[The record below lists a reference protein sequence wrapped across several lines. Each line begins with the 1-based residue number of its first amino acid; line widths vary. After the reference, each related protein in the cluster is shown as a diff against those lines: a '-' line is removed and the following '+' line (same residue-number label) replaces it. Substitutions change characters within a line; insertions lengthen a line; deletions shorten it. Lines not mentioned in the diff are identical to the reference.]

1 MKVKVSCRVVAK
13 NDTPL
18 YLLKK
23 HLNSIEAVQNFVPFE
38 NIKGVS
44 NQTLLLCMQQ
54 RQNGCRLNTL
64 AFQRTLLYINLNRQI
79 WRVKIHMS
87 NRKLLHLIQEKTIW
101 WFPQNSKIS
110 TKKYG
115 FDRIDGAICSAADI
129 QNKCD
134 CTLIFLDGISQLLNS
149 QQFSDC

>member
-101 WFPQNSKIS
+101 WFPKIYIQHVPKSTASTELTEPFVAQQIFKIS
-110 TKKYG
+110 AIVHLSSQMG
-115 FDRIDGAICSAADI
+115 FP
-129 QNKCD
+129 NY
-134 CTLIFLDGISQLLNS
+134 
-149 QQFSDC
+149 